1 MGNLYLSV
9 ALVLFNLFKITNTNT
24 NTSNNLE
31 IYNRISYL
39 LFLYAV
45 DLDPLHRGDCLQ

>member
-1 MGNLYLSV
+1 MGNLYLSA
-9 ALVLFNLFKITNTNT
+9 ALVLFNLFKHT

-45 DLDPLHRGDCLQ
+45 DLDPLHRRDCLQ

>member
-9 ALVLFNLFKITNTNT
+9 ALVLFNLFKHTNT

-45 DLDPLHRGDCLQ
+45 ELDPLHRGDCLQ

>member
-24 NTSNNLE
+24 SNNLE
-31 IYNRISYL
+31 IYNISYL

-45 DLDPLHRGDCLQ
+45 ELDPLHRGDCLQ